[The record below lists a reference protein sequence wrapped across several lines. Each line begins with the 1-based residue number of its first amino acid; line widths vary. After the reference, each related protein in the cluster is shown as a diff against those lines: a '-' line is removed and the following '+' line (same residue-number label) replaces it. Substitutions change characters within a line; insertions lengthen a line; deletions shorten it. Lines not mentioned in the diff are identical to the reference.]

1 MKREWIRVLGLAM
14 VLGVWVA
21 AGCSDDDDDAGA
33 ATAVVRVTN
42 TVNGVET
49 VTEVVV
55 TNAPAADVP
64 PAAEAAERSFVGR
77 WRGAYENRDGRCEI
91 DLDIRVQDGEAVRG
105 QFTSSQGE
113 GDVVGTFNGTRAV
126 LELRFRERNNW
137 VTLDG
142 TADESLGACQGP
154 WRDDLGNTG
163 TFRITNLL
171 NQLAAIHAG
180 D

>member
-21 AGCSDDDDDAGA
+21 AGCSDDDDDAGEE
-33 ATAVVRVTN
+33 TAVVRVTN

-105 QFTSSQGE
+105 QFTSSQG
-113 GDVVGTFNGTRAV
+113 
-126 LELRFRERNNW
+126 
-137 VTLDG
+137 
-142 TADESLGACQGP
+142 P

-163 TFRITNLL
+163 TFRITNLV
-171 NQLAAIHAG
+171 NQLAAINAG

>member
-1 MKREWIRVLGLAM
+1 M
-14 VLGVWVA
+14 
-21 AGCSDDDDDAGA
+21 
-33 ATAVVRVTN
+33 
-42 TVNGVET
+42 ET

-163 TFRITNLL
+163 TFRITNLV
-171 NQLAAIHAG
+171 NQLAAINAG

>member
-14 VLGVWVA
+14 VLGVWGA
-21 AGCSDDDDDAGA
+21 AGCSDDDDDTGGE
-33 ATAVVRVTN
+33 TAVVRVTN

-64 PAAEAAERSFVGR
+64 PAAEAAERSFTGR
-77 WRGAYENRDGRCEI
+77 WTGAYENRDGQCEI

-105 QFTSSQGE
+105 QFTSGQGE

-126 LELRFRERNNW
+126 LELRFRESNNW

-142 TADESLGACQGP
+142 TADGRLGVCQGG
-154 WRDDLGNTG
+154 WRDDLGNSG
-163 TFRITNLL
+163 TFRITNPV
-171 NQLAAIHAG
+171 NQLAEIVNS
-180 D
+180 